1 MWISVGSPVGIQ
13 CNWATNGSPSRDLL
27 GDKLER
33 NEHEKVTFQEVCILF
48 QSLSNANNSTTESR
62 LENLLSGEGSSKEV
76 FSQSEIMAAVKF
88 LVVSLVIF

>member
-1 MWISVGSPVGIQ
+1 MWISVWSPVGIQ
-13 CNWATNGSPSRDLL
+13 HIWATKGSPSRDLL

-33 NEHEKVTFQEVCILF
+33 NEPEKVTFQEVCILF
-48 QSLSNANNSTTESR
+48 ESLSNANNSTTESR
-62 LENLLSGEGSSKEV
+62 IANLLSGEGSSKEV